1 MDFLQGLRESL
12 SDVMA
17 ARLIQSVA
25 IIVVLFLIRLIA
37 VRIITRRTDDI
48 RTQYQARK
56 IASYVTVVIVLVLLG
71 RVWFS
76 GVQSLLT
83 YLGLLSAGIAI
94 ALKDPLTGMAG
105 WLFILWRRPFAVGD
119 RIQIGDHAGDVV
131 DVRLFQFTLLE
142 IRNWVDADQST
153 GRIIHV
159 PNGDVFSKP
168 VANYVRGFRYIWHEI
183 PVLLTFESDWRTAK
197 SILTEVVTEHAE
209 TLTPDAERRLQSAS
223 RKYMIFYSTL
233 TPIVYTTVRDS
244 GVLLTMRFLCDP
256 RRRRGTEQTMW
267 EAILER
273 FSAYDDID
281 FAYPTIR
288 HFDHGAEG
296 KAALAAPEPGRMA
309 SGSAM
314 GEAHGT
320 GDGGGDIGVLAREA
334 SDG

>member
-12 SDVMA
+12 SDVTT
-17 ARLIQSVA
+17 ARLVQSAA
-25 IIVVLFLIRLIA
+25 IIVVLFVIRWIA
-37 VRIITRRTDDI
+37 VRIIARRTDDI
-48 RTQYQARK
+48 RTLYQARK

-153 GRIIHV
+153 GRIIHI

-197 SILTEVVTEHAE
+197 SILTEVVSEHAE

-288 HFDHGAEG
+288 HFDHGTEG
-296 KAALAAPEPGRMA
+296 KPALA
-309 SGSAM
+309 
-314 GEAHGT
+314 
-320 GDGGGDIGVLAREA
+320 GGVGVLAGEVA
-334 SDG
+334 DG